1 MSEPYGK
8 SIIKREQG
16 QQGQEPSSSLIHQ
29 LPQMLEK
36 YSSIYNKNGRIGI
49 YTREERDSIIHRF
62 YEKRKK
68 RVWKKRIRYHCRKNL
83 ADSRVRV
90 KGRFVKNQAD
100 EDDEDDDDSQDEEE
114 KMKDALVALLQASQL
129 PFNSATYKM
138 ELDLAS
144 LSSAKPTRSSKRP
157 AAETI
162 TPSFAR
168 TRVKEESRHRRPGSP
183 PEAVADE
190 IREQPP
196 VEEEEDLSPTSS
208 IAESVRRRKR
218 MRRHSIAY

>member
-8 SIIKREQG
+8 NMNQMGMKKESTSI
-16 QQGQEPSSSLIHQ
+16 SMM
-29 LPQMLEK
+29 PQMLEK

-49 YTREERDSIIHRF
+49 YTREERDNIISRF

-90 KGRFVKNQAD
+90 KGRFVKNQT
-100 EDDEDDDDSQDEEE
+100 EDDEDEDSQEEEE
-114 KMKDALVALLQASQL
+114 KMKDALVALLNASE
-129 PFNSATYKM
+129 YD
-138 ELDLAS
+138 LDLATPPPP
-144 LSSAKPTRSSKRP
+144 LSKKSTARTSSKRP
-157 AAETI
+157 SSSIQTI
-162 TPSFAR
+162 TPSFGRVNAR
-168 TRVKEESRHRRPGSP
+168 DGSSNEETSETTNNESAAESP
-183 PEAVADE
+183 ID
-190 IREQPP
+190 I
-196 VEEEEDLSPTSS
+196 DDDMNSS

>member
-8 SIIKREQG
+8 NINQMGMKKEQA
-16 QQGQEPSSSLIHQ
+16 SSTISMM
-29 LPQMLEK
+29 PQMLEK

-49 YTREERDSIIHRF
+49 YTREERDNIISRF

-90 KGRFVKNQAD
+90 KGRFVKNQTD
-100 EDDEDDDDSQDEEE
+100 EDEDEDSQEEEE
-114 KMKDALVALLQASQL
+114 KMKDALVALLNASQ
-129 PFNSATYKM
+129 YD
-138 ELDLAS
+138 LDLS
-144 LSSAKPTRSSKRP
+144 TPPSSKKPTARTSSKRP
-157 AAETI
+157 SSYIQTI
-162 TPSFAR
+162 TPSFGR
-168 TRVKEESRHRRPGSP
+168 GTTRDGNEESTPDESAAESP
-183 PEAVADE
+183 ID
-190 IREQPP
+190 
-196 VEEEEDLSPTSS
+196 DDMNSS

>member
-8 SIIKREQG
+8 SIIKRE
-16 QQGQEPSSSLIHQ
+16 QGQEPSSSLIHQ

-100 EDDEDDDDSQDEEE
+100 EEDEEEDDSQDEEE
-114 KMKDALVALLQASQL
+114 KMKDALVALLQASQR
-129 PFNSATYKM
+129 PFSAISYKM
-138 ELDLAS
+138 ELDLA
-144 LSSAKPTRSSKRP
+144 SSAKPTRSSKRP
-157 AAETI
+157 AAAA
-162 TPSFAR
+162 FASSSSS
-168 TRVKEESRHRRPGSP
+168 SRGSRQRRSQSPP
-183 PEAVADE
+183 PEAVALE
-190 IREQPP
+190 SREQPLP
-196 VEEEEDLSPTSS
+196 LVEEEEEDLSPSSS